1 MDGWMDGWIYGSCI
15 IFIPRGGAC
24 FPGREVPISS
34 SASLPGCPALM
45 FLWLALAGS
54 MISVPVCPG
63 ASLLSLSVLEAPG
76 EEGRDEGEKKE
87 DD

>member
-1 MDGWMDGWIYGSCI
+1 
-15 IFIPRGGAC
+15 
-24 FPGREVPISS
+24 
-34 SASLPGCPALM
+34 M

-63 ASLLSLSVLEAPG
+63 ASLLSLSVSVLEAPG